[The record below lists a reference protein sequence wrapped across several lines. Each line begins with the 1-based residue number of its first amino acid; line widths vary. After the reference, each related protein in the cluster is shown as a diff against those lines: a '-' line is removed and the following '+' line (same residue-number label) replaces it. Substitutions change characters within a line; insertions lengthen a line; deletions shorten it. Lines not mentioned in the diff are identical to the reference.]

1 MLRLSGVIGCVDVAM
16 KIMLSLLLL
25 TFSFVSACAQ
35 AEHIDRIDIV
45 DYGTY
50 TARTE
55 GHLTAP
61 GTAAGRWSTLGNI
74 QHATTTQT
82 VPAQLGT
89 RFGFSYVVVGEPQG
103 MLVSLHVVTIYPS
116 PGLNNPANPPARERD
131 EYDRAVHVGEE
142 LYTGYRFDHDW
153 EVVPGTWTFQ
163 LWYEGRMAAEQ
174 KFTIVSP

>member
-1 MLRLSGVIGCVDVAM
+1 
-16 KIMLSLLLL
+16 
-25 TFSFVSACAQ
+25 
-35 AEHIDRIDIV
+35 
-45 DYGTY
+45 
-50 TARTE
+50 
-55 GHLTAP
+55 
-61 GTAAGRWSTLGNI
+61 
-74 QHATTTQT
+74 
-82 VPAQLGT
+82 
-89 RFGFSYVVVGEPQG
+89 

>member
-1 MLRLSGVIGCVDVAM
+1 M

-74 QHATTTQT
+74 QHAMTTQT